1 MCEENVVGSFPLGLV
16 SRECEHASMSGSGVR
31 GDFRDALAFA
41 LDLEAGLMST
51 KVAATP
57 ALRHVD
63 V

>member
-41 LDLEAGLMST
+41 LDLER
-51 KVAATP
+51 V
-57 ALRHVD
+57 
-63 V
+63 